1 MSVLAFAAMAATA
14 GGAELSTQLD
24 PPRPVLSAQ
33 LNGMQLAQVI
43 IQRRT
48 IVRVSPVFASP
59 IQAVPIEWKE
69 KSAPKCVAMNMLAGL
84 AITRPDSI
92 DLVLRGGQRLR
103 AKLDKR
109 CPSVDFYS
117 GFYVKPNKD
126 GRICKDR
133 DTIHSRT
140 GGACEID
147 QFRLLVASP
156 ILPKKTTK

>member
-1 MSVLAFAAMAATA
+1 MSLLAFAAIVVTTG
-14 GGAELSTQLD
+14 GGAPGTVLPAPDNTLPQVELSQL
-24 PPRPVLSAQ
+24 
-33 LNGMQLAQVI
+33 I

-48 IVRVSPVFASP
+48 VIRISPVFTTEARP
-59 IQAVPIEWKE
+59 APVVWTEHD
-69 KSAPKCVAMNMLAGL
+69 APKCIDMAALAGL

-103 AKLDKR
+103 AKLEKT

-126 GRICKDR
+126 GRICRGR

-140 GGACEID
+140 GGACTID
-147 QFRLLVASP
+147 KFKQLVA
-156 ILPKKTTK
+156 KKAKHK